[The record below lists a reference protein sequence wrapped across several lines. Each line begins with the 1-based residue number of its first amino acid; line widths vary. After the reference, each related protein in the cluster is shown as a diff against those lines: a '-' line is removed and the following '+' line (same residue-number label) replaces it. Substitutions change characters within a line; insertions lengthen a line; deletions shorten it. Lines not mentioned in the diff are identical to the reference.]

1 MVQCD
6 VKMHIAIVGTG
17 RVGRPTANAILTD
30 GLASELT
37 VCDIKESLAESFA
50 EELKHVAASQRLDV
64 KVNSCGDAE
73 NISGAGLIIISAGY
87 PRTPGSTIS
96 RRMLSEKN
104 AEIVKEISEKTKKRN
119 PRAKYVVVTNPV
131 DAMAMICKRY
141 TGRAFVLS
149 TGTHLESLRFR
160 ARLAEL
166 LSTPVSRIQGW
177 VLGEHGENAFI
188 AWSSVRVN
196 GLSLRDRLG
205 EIDQTVKDEALSY
218 VLGVSRRII
227 DGLGATEFGPA
238 ASFRDIVRAIVRNTN
253 EVLPVASPIRFE
265 GIEEPVFVS
274 APTRLGS
281 SIGPVLINR
290 LSADEKLRLK
300 SAAEF
305 IYQTYLTAL
314 KSLED

>member
-1 MVQCD
+1 
-6 VKMHIAIVGTG
+6 MHIAVVGTG
-17 RVGRPTANAILTD
+17 RVGRPTANALLTE

-37 VCDIKESLAESFA
+37 VCDIKKDLAESFA
-50 EELKHVAASQRLDV
+50 EELKHVAASQRFDV
-64 KVNSCGDAE
+64 KVNNCGDAE
-73 NISGAGLIIISAGY
+73 NISGADLIVISAGY
-87 PRTPGSTIS
+87 PRTPGSNIS

-104 AEIVKEISEKTKKRN
+104 AEIVREISEKTMEKN
-119 PRAKYVVVTNPV
+119 PNAKYVVVTNPV

-141 TGRAFVLS
+141 TGRPFVLS

-166 LSTPVSRIQGW
+166 LSVPVSRVQGW

-188 AWSSVRVN
+188 AWSSVRID
-196 GLSLRDRLG
+196 GLSLEERLEEVDETVRG
-205 EIDQTVKDEALSY
+205 ELLSY
-218 VLGVSRRII
+218 ILGVSRRII

-253 EVLPVASPIRFE
+253 EVMPVASPISFK

-300 SAAEF
+300 SAAESV
-305 IYQTYLTAL
+305 YQTYLTAL
-314 KSLED
+314 KSLEVR

>member
-1 MVQCD
+1 
-6 VKMHIAIVGTG
+6 MHIAVVGTG
-17 RVGRPTANAILTD
+17 RVGRPTANAILTE

-37 VCDIKESLAESFA
+37 VCDVKKALVESFA

-64 KVNSCGDAE
+64 KVNSCNDAE
-73 NISGAGLIIISAGY
+73 NILGADLIIISAGH
-87 PRTPGSTIS
+87 PRIPGVNIS

-104 AEIVKEISEKTKKRN
+104 AEIVKEISEKTEENN

-141 TGRAFVLS
+141 TGRGFVLS

-166 LSTPVSRIQGW
+166 LSIPVSRVQGW

-188 AWSSVRVN
+188 AWSSVRID
-196 GLSLRDRLG
+196 GLSLEERLG
-205 EIDQTVKDEALSY
+205 EVDETVKGEALSY
-218 VLGVSRRII
+218 VLGVSRKII

-238 ASFRDIVRAIVRNTN
+238 ASFRDIVRAIVRNTG
-253 EVLPVASPIRFE
+253 EVMPVASPIRFE
-265 GIEEPVFVS
+265 GIGEPVFVS

-281 SIGPVLINR
+281 SIGPVLIDQ
-290 LSADEKLRLK
+290 LSAGEKLSLK

-314 KSLED
+314 KSLGDR